1 MSSSVGVSPGATGRQ
16 PRDIAD
22 PDKRRAA
29 ELDRAKFLSETR
41 EAIAEIRSRPVT
53 AVPGTLGAIGEM
65 VRENIVAEIEKGA
78 TPIRVTDESGKKIT
92 VGALRGEKYTGRSE
106 YEAIARETGGTAPIQ
121 ISEVQA
127 RQPIQERE
135 ETPTLITPE
144 VTPEVTPVA
153 DAVGGLMGEDE
164 LGRGRRTKRAG
175 GAGTLLEG
183 GGFLYGT

>member
-1 MSSSVGVSPGATGRQ
+1 MSSSVGVSPGGTGRQ

-29 ELDRAKFLSETR
+29 EIDRAKFLSETR

-53 AVPGTLGAIGEM
+53 AMPGTLGAIGEM
-65 VRENIVAEIEKGA
+65 ARENIVAEIEKGA

-127 RQPIQERE
+127 RQSTQERE

-144 VTPEVTPVA
+144 VTPEVTPEA
-153 DAVGGLMGEDE
+153 DAVMLGEGGET
-164 LGRGRRTKRAG
+164 RRRRAKRAG
-175 GAGTLLEG
+175 AAGTLLEG
-183 GGFLYGT
+183 GGVLYE

>member
-41 EAIAEIRSRPVT
+41 EAIAEIRSRPAT
-53 AVPGTLGAIGEM
+53 KLPGKLGAIGEM

-127 RQPIQERE
+127 RQPTQERE

-144 VTPEVTPVA
+144 VTPEVTPEILPDGTLA
-153 DAVGGLMGEDE
+153 EE
-164 LGRGRRTKRAG
+164 GRGRRRRTTRAG
-175 GAGTLLEG
+175 AAGTLLEG
-183 GGFLYGT
+183 GGVLYE